1 MKNTIEITEACIGC
15 GRCARV
21 CPSSVIEHRGG
32 ERSRLAVAIVR
43 SDECIACGHCAAVC
57 PAGALRHQAFPP
69 EKLHAFSRADL
80 PAPEAVELL
89 VAARR
94 SSRVF
99 TDEAVPHEYL
109 ERIAAAAHRA
119 PSASN
124 GRSLRYALA
133 TSPEALRCLS
143 EFTLEVFTGKMR
155 LLKNPLLKP
164 VLRRIFAGAYRYI
177 PTVERLR
184 DNYAAG
190 RDGILRGAKAVLLVY
205 APDGGMMTLADAN
218 LAYQNASL
226 VAETLGV
233 GQFYTGFVCMAASMR
248 RGELERRL
256 GLDGRIYAAMALGMP
271 ALRFAKYVD
280 REEMDLR
287 EL

>member
-1 MKNTIEITEACIGC
+1 MKHTIEISESCIGC

-21 CPSSVIEHRGG
+21 CPSSVIEQRGD
-32 ERSRLAVAIVR
+32 AVAAAR
-43 SDECIACGHCAAVC
+43 PDDCIACGHCAAVC
-57 PAGALRHQAFPP
+57 PVGALRHSAFPP

-89 VAARR
+89 LAARR

-99 TDEAVPHEYL
+99 TGEAVPREL
-109 ERIAAAAHRA
+109 LDRIAAAAHRA

-124 GRSLRYALA
+124 GRPLRYALA
-133 TSPEALRCLS
+133 TSPEALRCLT

-164 VLRRIFAGAYRYI
+164 LLRRLFAGAYRYI

-184 DNYAAG
+184 DSYAAG
-190 RDGILRGAKAVLLVY
+190 RDGILRGAKAVLLIY
-205 APDGGMMTLADAN
+205 APDGGMMTQTDAD

-226 VAETLGV
+226 MAETLGV
-233 GQFYTGFVCMAASMR
+233 GQFYTGFVCMASSMQ

-256 GLDGRIYAAMALGMP
+256 GLDGRLYAAMALGMP
-271 ALRFAKYVD
+271 ALRFERYVD
-280 REEMDLR
+280 REPIDLR